1 MSPAAEEPIQIAS
14 GDGWLSACYYR
25 PAGPAAAACV
35 ICDPLF
41 EERKS
46 AQRPLVELARRLRG
60 AGVGAIRFD
69 YRGCGDSSGD
79 LETTTAHDW
88 LADLDAAVGQTR
100 ESFGP
105 MPLILVGVRLG
116 GTLLLKWAARHPEAA
131 LAILWEPVVSPGEY
145 LRHELRRKLM
155 KEMLTFGGS
164 RSSRDALMEE
174 LERGG
179 EVDFDGYGV
188 TAALYRSLLEI
199 ELRPDDRPRLG
210 DTLLIHLSPVER
222 VADSLSGLGRH
233 LESAGNTV
241 TLRALR
247 HQPFW
252 NQIGYTD
259 CTALL
264 DETMAWVGTRILVP
278 PSPPAT

>member
-1 MSPAAEEPIQIAS
+1 MTPAAEEPIQITS
-14 GDGWLSACYYR
+14 GDGWLNACRYR
-25 PAGPAAAACV
+25 PARPVTAACV

-100 ESFGP
+100 ESFNAA
-105 MPLILVGVRLG
+105 PLTLVGVRLG

-131 LAILWEPVVSPGEY
+131 LAILWEPVVSPGDY

-164 RSSRDALMEE
+164 RSSRDALIDE

-210 DTLLIHLSPVER
+210 DALLIHLSPVER
-222 VADSLSGLGRH
+222 VDDTMAGLGRR
-233 LESAGNTV
+233 LEAAGNAV

-252 NQIGYTD
+252 NQIGSVD

-264 DETMAWVGTRILVP
+264 DETMAWVGARLQTP
-278 PSPPAT
+278 PSPPPT